1 MTSRLCVI
9 LNGAYA
15 ADIEHRAR
23 RPALTYRPDYVA
35 GASVPLSARFPL
47 SRRRTS
53 GVEVRRWLMNLLPD
67 DDNVLNYLRTE
78 YSSAARDPLRL
89 LETPMGADCAGA
101 VQFCPPE
108 QLDTLMS
115 ADGGTLPISDAEI
128 ADWLDGYPVVP
139 TAVASEGAPLPV
151 TFSLAGMQP
160 KIALRLTDD
169 GTWARTWGHTPTTHI
184 IKAAR
189 ADFPDE
195 CVFEHLTM
203 STARRLGV
211 PTAST
216 AAADIGGVQT
226 IIVTRFDR
234 ASRGQV
240 RIHQED
246 SCQALGLAQTDKYEN
261 LGGPGAADLRRL
273 AQTGGP
279 ATERNVA
286 RLRDLLLY
294 RWLVVDSDAHAKNYS
309 WMFDDAGDVHLAPLY
324 DSSSWLPFRR
334 GMATEDIP
342 LAMRMGRGSRVSECD
357 TPDGLAGLA
366 DSLRLPRRAFCER
379 AAELAEALP
388 AALKAAADELPASGF
403 DWGRVEEHVAE
414 IDVRASLCERVAE
427 QTLQKTAVR
436 REPPSA
442 DAAEVIPP
450 E

>member
-23 RPALTYRPDYVA
+23 RPTLTYRPDYL
-35 GASVPLSARFPL
+35 ASAAVPLSARFPL
-47 SRRRTS
+47 SRRQT
-53 GVEVRRWLMNLLPD
+53 GGAEVRRWLLNLLPD

-78 YSSAARDPLRL
+78 YGAAARDPLRL
-89 LETPMGADCAGA
+89 LETPMGSDCAGA
-101 VQFCPPE
+101 VQFCLPE
-108 QLDTLMS
+108 ALDTLMT
-115 ADGGTLPISDAEI
+115 AAGGTLPIGDGEI
-128 ADWLDGYPVVP
+128 ADWLNGYPVVP
-139 TAVASEGAPLPV
+139 AAQTLDGATLPV

-160 KIALRLTDD
+160 KIALRLADD
-169 GTWARTWGHTPTTHI
+169 GTWARTWGRTPTTHI

-189 ADFPDE
+189 ADFADE

-211 PTAST
+211 PAAST

-261 LGGPGAADLRRL
+261 LGGPGASDLRRL

-286 RLRDLLLY
+286 RLRDSLLY
-294 RWLVVDSDAHAKNYS
+294 RWLAVDSDAHAKNYS
-309 WMFDDAGDVHLAPLY
+309 WMFDEAGDMHLAPLY

-334 GMATEDIP
+334 GMAIGDIP
-342 LAMRMGRGSRVSECD
+342 LAMRMGRGSRISECD
-357 TPDGLAGLA
+357 TSDGLTGLA
-366 DSLRLPRRAFCER
+366 DSLRLPRRDVCER
-379 AAELAEALP
+379 ASEMAEALP
-388 AALKAAADELPASGF
+388 TAIKAAAEGLPPIGF

-414 IDVRASLCERVAE
+414 IDVRADLCRQLAE
-427 QTLQKTAVR
+427 QTQQKI
-436 REPPSA
+436 
-442 DAAEVIPP
+442 AARQK
-450 E
+450 

>member
-1 MTSRLCVI
+1 MTSRLCVL

-23 RPALTYRPDYVA
+23 RPTLTYRPDYL
-35 GASVPLSARFPL
+35 ASAAVPLSARFPL
-47 SRRRTS
+47 SRRQT
-53 GVEVRRWLMNLLPD
+53 GGAEVRRWLLNLLPD

-78 YSSAARDPLRL
+78 YGAAAARDPLRL
-89 LETPMGADCAGA
+89 LETPMGSDCAGA
-101 VQFCPPE
+101 VQFCLPE
-108 QLDTLMS
+108 ALDTLMT
-115 ADGGTLPISDAEI
+115 AAGGTLPIGDGEI
-128 ADWLDGYPVVP
+128 ADWLNGYPVVP
-139 TAVASEGAPLPV
+139 ATQTLDGATLPV

-160 KIALRLTDD
+160 KIALRLADD
-169 GTWARTWGHTPTTHI
+169 GTWARTWGRTPTTHI

-211 PTAST
+211 PAAST
-216 AAADIGGVQT
+216 AAADIGGLQA

-261 LGGPGAADLRRL
+261 LGGPGASDLRRL

-286 RLRDLLLY
+286 RLRDSLLY
-294 RWLVVDSDAHAKNYS
+294 RWLAVDSDAHAKNYS
-309 WMFDDAGDVHLAPLY
+309 WMFDEAGDMHLAPLY

-334 GMATEDIP
+334 GMAIGDIP
-342 LAMRMGRGSRVSECD
+342 LAMRMGRGSRISECD
-357 TPDGLAGLA
+357 TPDGLTGLA
-366 DSLRLPRRAFCER
+366 DSLRLPRRDVCER
-379 AAELAEALP
+379 ASEMAEALP
-388 AALKAAADELPASGF
+388 TAIKAAAEGLPSIGF
-403 DWGRVEEHVAE
+403 DWGRVEEHIAE
-414 IDVRASLCERVAE
+414 IDVRADLCGQLAE
-427 QTLQKTAVR
+427 QTQQKI
-436 REPPSA
+436 
-442 DAAEVIPP
+442 AARQK
-450 E
+450 